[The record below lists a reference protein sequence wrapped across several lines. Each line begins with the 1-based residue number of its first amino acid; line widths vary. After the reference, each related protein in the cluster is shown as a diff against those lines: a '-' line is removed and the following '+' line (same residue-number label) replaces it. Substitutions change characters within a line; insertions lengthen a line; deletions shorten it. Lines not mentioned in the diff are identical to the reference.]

1 MKFAGVFLLALFAL
15 LAVQIKSERC
25 FTDDEVL
32 PDGTIVNCVFYNNM
46 AYNKDI
52 DAMHCCELEGYSP
65 SFLDGVDSTAC
76 KCIAD

>member
-1 MKFAGVFLLALFAL
+1 MYDFTLLPF
-15 LAVQIKSERC
+15 VIVIYNCSHESRC

-46 AYNKDI
+46 AYSKDI
-52 DAMHCCELEGYSP
+52 DAMHCRELEGYSP